1 MESNKRKK
9 IKKIFAYFFGFYFLV
24 FGALMSCGEVMA
36 AGIGESCVTAAECGT
51 AGFGENGAKLKCDF
65 QPPFVGKVCM
75 VDLSVGNT
83 TLPKEEY
90 TPVKQ
95 VISADP
101 LKFTPQIK
109 IPGTAIDGT
118 VEVGKQVGTKMTST
132 LLPSYIGA
140 FYKYGLT
147 VTGLLATVILMAG
160 GIIWLTSA
168 GNESKV
174 KQAKEMIF
182 GSLAGVLL
190 LFSSYIILET
200 INPEL
205 VKLKP
210 IESQSIAKVTL
221 DIVCCQTTTGA
232 SMMDATE
239 CHDSGGSRMQ
249 GYMAIGG
256 TCVQEGCCMRVRTR
270 TDEKGE
276 NKKNII
282 LSCNDAAYTMC
293 NRDLK
298 NQWSNGD
305 KLGENDYFDPA
316 KDRVSDEN
324 LFINTSCSKD
334 NRCLSIKT
342 SDTGDNSFN
351 DCENKKDG
359 KSCKI
364 INESGYC
371 YNNKCYIGDGQD
383 GEPCGNDNGI
393 CRNKETYGGC
403 VDDDAGGRDCVSG
416 VWCCVNGT
424 TRGKD
429 K

>member
-9 IKKIFAYFFGFYFLV
+9 IKKIFAYFFGFYFLI
-24 FGALMSCGEVMA
+24 FGALFNCQEVMA
-36 AGIGESCVTAAECGT
+36 ET
-51 AGFGENGAKLKCDF
+51 N
-65 QPPFVGKVCM
+65 
-75 VDLSVGNT
+75 

-95 VISADP
+95 VTSTNP
-101 LKFTPQIK
+101 LQFTPQIK

-118 VEVGKQVGTKMTST
+118 VEVGKQVGTKMIST

-205 VKLKP
+205 VKLRP

-232 SMMDATE
+232 SMMEADE
-239 CHDSGGSRMQ
+239 CVEVKGSRMQ

-256 TCVQEGCCMRVRTR
+256 TCVKEGCCMLYSDTA
-270 TDEKGE
+270 
-276 NKKNII
+276 KKS
-282 LSCNDAAYTMC
+282 LKSCQSSLKEMC
-293 NRDLK
+293 NITK
-298 NQWSNGD
+298 NFLDYTAVSWE
-305 KLGENDYFDPA
+305 EN
-316 KDRVSDEN
+316 
-324 LFINTSCSKD
+324 SCSKIQVCNNIFID
-334 NRCLSIKT
+334 PCK
-342 SDTGDNSFN
+342 DT
-351 DCENKKDG
+351 KDG
-359 KSCKI
+359 EDCKI
-364 INESGYC
+364 GNNDGYC
-371 YNNKCYIGDGQD
+371 YNQKCYTGPGKD
-383 GEPCGNDNGI
+383 GEPCGNEGGKCTKEFSTILGCTNDN
-393 CRNKETYGGC
+393 ETRDWYGRSC
-403 VDDDAGGRDCVSG
+403 
-416 VWCCVNGT
+416 
-424 TRGKD
+424 GKD
-429 K
+429 LGCCKPK